1 MRCAGCVWLL
11 SLVSYT
17 GRHPRLLPL
26 LPDIQD
32 AFSQLLGD
40 TNELTQVRFLC
51 TWSAGPDVGVAG
63 RIWV

>member
-1 MRCAGCVWLL
+1 VWLL

-40 TNELTQVRFLC
+40 TNELTQVRC
-51 TWSAGPDVGVAG
+51 P
-63 RIWV
+63 